1 MNIKDPVKSIMTQK
15 VTTIELDK
23 SLQKAND
30 ILLTHKFRHLPV
42 VENGKL
48 IGILSLTDIRRL
60 SFSQAYGDP
69 ELVADNAIFELL
81 SIEQVMNHT
90 PHVVNETDTI
100 ESVAQA
106 LTKEEFHALPVMN
119 SSNELAGI
127 ITTTDIIKHLL
138 HACS

>member
-48 IGILSLTDIRRL
+48 KGILSLTDIRRL

-69 ELVADNAIFELL
+69 EVVADNAIFEML

-90 PHVVNETDTI
+90 PHVVNESDTI
-100 ESVAQA
+100 ESVARA

-119 SSNELAGI
+119 SSNELTGI